1 MPIASFRGEK
11 SVAEIAD
18 KLYLRLTPKQREKAE
33 AALLKAN
40 PQLKDINK
48 LRPGTILR
56 LPELPEL
63 RAKTNRSLDNP
74 AAQVA
79 DTLAESLSDYAKVL
93 AERYQRDQEATKTQI
108 ALLNSA
114 KLKKE
119 LADAPVL
126 QKQADEARKT
136 LEARVKAVELR
147 QAAVDS
153 AVKQALKDIEVQ
165 SGSG

>member
-1 MPIASFRGEK
+1 MAIASYRGEK

-40 PQLKDINK
+40 PQLKDLNK

-74 AAQVA
+74 DAQIAKTVS
-79 DTLAESLSDYAKVL
+79 ESLSSYAKVL
-93 AERYQRDQEATKTQI
+93 GQRYKSDQESTHTQI
-108 ALLNSA
+108 ALLGSA

-119 LADAPVL
+119 LGNAPAL
-126 QKQADEARKT
+126 QKQADEARKA
-136 LEARVKAVELR
+136 LELRVKAVDVR
-147 QAAVDS
+147 QATVDT
-153 AVKQALKDIEVQ
+153 AIKQALKDIEAQ
-165 SGSG
+165 SSG